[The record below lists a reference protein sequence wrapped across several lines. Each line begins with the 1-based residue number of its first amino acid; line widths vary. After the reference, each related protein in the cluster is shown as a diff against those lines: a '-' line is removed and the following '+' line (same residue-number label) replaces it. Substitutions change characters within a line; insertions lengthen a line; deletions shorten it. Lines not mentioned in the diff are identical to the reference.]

1 MEFVNLFT
9 STVKLLSKSSYV
21 SINKDI
27 PVGYFFTNLGDDN
40 SWGLKGTWNADRTV
54 KTVTSSTADWS
65 DYLNSGADI
74 VFLNSDNFD
83 GLTCLKFSDGRNV
96 NIPQNFEVII
106 DKMIPYYEYHQGN
119 DDPSVPTHRKD
130 GYYFYLTISPI
141 WFSSLSNVNI
151 LLSNRNNMNGSYNFT
166 FKFNYNNKDYSFKKT
181 LVISF

>member
-1 MEFVNLFT
+1 MFT
-9 STVKLLSKSSYV
+9 DTVKLSSKSSYV

-40 SWGLKGTWNADRTV
+40 SWGLKGTWNAERTV
-54 KTVTSSTADWS
+54 KTVTSAT
-65 DYLNSGADI
+65 SGFSFSAFDADI
-74 VFLNSDNFD
+74 VFLNYDSHD

-130 GYYFYLTISPI
+130 GYYFFLQFNPLPLTTNLVLDRTNFI
-141 WFSSLSNVNI
+141 
-151 LLSNRNNMNGSYNFT
+151 NNNSIKNANGTYNFT
-166 FKFNYNNKDYSFKKT
+166 FKFNYNGKDYSFKKT